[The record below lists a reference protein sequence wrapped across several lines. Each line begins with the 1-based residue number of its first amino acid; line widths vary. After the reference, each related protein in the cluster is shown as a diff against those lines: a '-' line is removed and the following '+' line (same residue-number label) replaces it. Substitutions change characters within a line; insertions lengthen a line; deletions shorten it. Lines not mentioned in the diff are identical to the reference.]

1 MVCVSLRTKA
11 YVPEFFLRRSEST
24 SLTKNWGTI
33 IKDTRCC
40 MLTAPRTVYILSMCW
55 RGFFWW
61 WAALQKCQ
69 WTKTLL
75 APHDC
80 CSSSLLMRVCR
91 KPPGHDKQGSLSWV
105 LYTLEVQY
113 IFFLWYMTSIP
124 GGFEEY
130 LGGST
135 PTCSAGN
142 WEGAPR
148 ELGVSLGLMKAMS
161 RLKRRAKSEF
171 ESSLFGE
178 NTFWARCKVSFQ
190 FLCSLQCHELLLY
203 YLFVLTA
210 FQRVESFYS
219 SFPKFKTKGRNSIK
233 NHFSIFLKVCTLY
246 EHFAKVSVV
255 STLSMVSLPRIR
267 SHRCSQALKQS
278 LRTLEPK
285 IPRFGVHG
293 SCHH

>member
-1 MVCVSLRTKA
+1 MSTIYIRGTVHILFVVYDINTRRVWRVSWREHSHLFCRQ
-11 YVPEFFLRRSEST
+11 LRRST
-24 SLTKNWGTI
+24 SGTGCLT
-33 IKDTRCC
+33 
-40 MLTAPRTVYILSMCW
+40 
-55 RGFFWW
+55 GFDEGYV
-61 WAALQKCQ
+61 KVE
-69 WTKTLL
+69 TK
-75 APHDC
+75 
-80 CSSSLLMRVCR
+80 SKIR
-91 KPPGHDKQGSLSWV
+91 
-105 LYTLEVQY
+105 
-113 IFFLWYMTSIP
+113 
-124 GGFEEY
+124 
-130 LGGST
+130 
-135 PTCSAGN
+135 
-142 WEGAPR
+142 
-148 ELGVSLGLMKAMS
+148 
-161 RLKRRAKSEF
+161 F

-233 NHFSIFLKVCTLY
+233 NHFSIFLKVCTLS